1 MARGSEHAHTLLGV
15 TGEHGPSARLFV
27 HDEAPA
33 RSEGLPLVLVHGAGV
48 DSSFYDGLATCMPA
62 RRTVRY
68 DRRGCGQST
77 DALDGDWSLD
87 AQARDLAS
95 VIRAAGGR
103 ADVVAHSLGA
113 VVALRLLE
121 REPRLFRRLVALE
134 PPIFSGLDPADEV
147 FGNIERARKALAR
160 HRSSTALYL
169 TTQRESIG
177 EAVVPYS
184 ARELEHRE
192 RNLQTSF
199 SRETWAFDYAPDCD
213 AIRGSGVPVLLCIG
227 SQSDGTYHARNLD
240 ILCQGLDA
248 TPGVMPGGHNG
259 VRDYS
264 GEVAAAIRDW
274 LR

>member
-1 MARGSEHAHTLLGV
+1 M
-15 TGEHGPSARLFV
+15 
-27 HDEAPA
+27 
-33 RSEGLPLVLVHGAGV
+33 
-48 DSSFYDGLATCMPA
+48 
-62 RRTVRY
+62 
-68 DRRGCGQST
+68 
-77 DALDGDWSLD
+77 
-87 AQARDLAS
+87 
-95 VIRAAGGR
+95 
-103 ADVVAHSLGA
+103 
-113 VVALRLLE
+113 
-121 REPRLFRRLVALE
+121 ALE

-147 FGNIERARKALAR
+147 FANIERARKALAR

-169 TTQRESIG
+169 TTQREFIG

-240 ILCQGLDA
+240 ILCQGLGA
-248 TPGVMPGGHNG
+248 TPAVMPGGHNG
-259 VRDYS
+259 PRDYPS
-264 GEVAAAIRDW
+264 EVAGAILDW

>member
-1 MARGSEHAHTLLGV
+1 MAKDPQHTDTLLQV
-15 TGEHGPSARLFV
+15 TGEHGPSARLLV
-27 HDEAPA
+27 RNVVPPQVD
-33 RSEGLPLVLVHGAGV
+33 GLPLVLVHGAGV
-48 DSSFYDGLATCMPA
+48 DSSFYGGLAAHMPS
-62 RRTVRY
+62 RRTVAY
-68 DRRGCGQST
+68 DRRGCGQSS

-121 REPRLFRRLVALE
+121 RAPQLFRRLVAYE
-134 PPIFSGLDPADEV
+134 PPIFCGLDPADEV

-177 EAVVPYS
+177 EPVVPYS

-199 SRETWAFDYAPDCD
+199 SRETWAFDYAPDYD

-227 SQSDGTYHARNLD
+227 RQSDATYHARNLD
-240 ILCQGLDA
+240 FLCQGLGA
-248 TPGVMPGGHNG
+248 ESVVMPGGHNG
-259 VRDYS
+259 PRDYP
-264 GEVAAAIRDW
+264 GEVAAAIQGW